1 MDQNYL
7 FPQKLFSEVKIKTF
21 SSGTDNSLP
30 FLIQTHNRLVF
41 FPGVAFATQNKNVGN
56 KIYPNTHKNNLI
68 VYPQNES

>member
-7 FPQKLFSEVKIKTF
+7 LPQKLFEIETF
-21 SSGTDNSLP
+21 IRNRQQFA

-56 KIYPNTHKNNLI
+56 KIYPNPHKNNLI